1 MKEFYS
7 LDKFKKY
14 VEETVEFMLYF
25 FEDSDFVG
33 RLKVSDHRIYYRISS
48 INGVTCPIERF
59 SGPSDDELR
68 RWAEGIG
75 VPFSAS

>member
-1 MKEFYS
+1 MKDFYS

-25 FEDSDFVG
+25 FEDSNHVG
-33 RLKVSDHRIYYRISS
+33 RLTVSGHRIYYRISS
-48 INGVTCPIERF
+48 INTVTCPIAKF

-68 RWAEGIG
+68 LWADSIN
-75 VPFSAS
+75 VPFSVR